1 MTDRKIEWSDGRCF
15 GWQQLLARPIPSKI
29 SFHIKKKWIVVA
41 RNFFL
46 KRACRCPQRL
56 QPTQKRPVL
65 LLARLTRPSRA
76 RARPKSGRWFCN
88 QIFDYLHG
96 FWKSLREWLP
106 ANRQGLEL
114 ELKLELCRLANGFYW
129 FHLLRNP
136 RISCVEFEFFLG
148 LFHMHTPKLR
158 TEVTRHIDYGQ
169 HFAILKIPAGVC
181 WTHLTCI

>member
-15 GWQQLLARPIPSKI
+15 GWQQLLANSIENFI
-29 SFHIKKKWIVVA
+29 SHKKKWIFAA
-41 RNFFL
+41 RNVFL
-46 KRACRCPQRL
+46 KRASRGPQRL

-88 QIFDYLHG
+88 QTFDYLQG

-106 ANRQGLEL
+106 ANRQGLEV
-114 ELKLELCRLANGFYW
+114 ELKLELCRLANGFYR
-129 FHLLRNP
+129 FHLLKNP

-148 LFHMHTPKLR
+148 LLHTPKLR
-158 TEVTRHIDYGQ
+158 TEVTEHIDYGQ
-169 HFAILKIPAGVC
+169 HYAILKIPAVVC